1 MAIVSY
7 QALIFS
13 LQYFGCDFG
22 SVITNRNTDMHSI
35 LQIRGKKELF
45 FSNYEVVVSLVLIR
59 SLFCT
64 VKSSIM
70 AASYLLIFRLE
81 EIQDSRSAFSYI

>member
-1 MAIVSY
+1 
-7 QALIFS
+7 
-13 LQYFGCDFG
+13 
-22 SVITNRNTDMHSI
+22 MHSI